1 MIISQNVSLVDANT
15 QFLFTVGADNKKIE
29 IVPAN
34 QVLFR
39 QNPYDFS
46 NLPTGKDDPAAQ
58 AALLAEECKQ
68 AKRCNKLPSNLRP
81 LTSRA
86 FTRSINRPNG
96 IRTTNETAA
105 QRRRERAEALASLGQ
120 SRAVA
125 QALAALGAPGGVGQG
140 RCLRQFNNLSLATLE
155 NVPRVRMIDR
165 RIPTIATGVRGP
177 QLFPPGT
184 RTNNDWIQEE
194 PGRPVRRLS
203 ARERDR
209 LLDDAVLL
217 NRARILSNIND
228 NGRLRVAP
236 RRRRRTRCTVR
247 PTFAFV

>member
-1 MIISQNVSLVDANT
+1 MIISQNVDANT
-15 QFLFTVGADNKKIE
+15 EFLFTVGADNKKIE

-34 QVLFR
+34 TVLFT

-46 NLPTGKDDPAAQ
+46 NLPNGKDDPAAQ
-58 AALLAEECKQ
+58 AAILAEQCKREE
-68 AKRCNKLPSNLRP
+68 KCNLSSNLRP
-81 LTSRA
+81 LGSRA
-86 FTRSINRPNG
+86 FSQSINRPNG
-96 IRTTNETAA
+96 ILTTNVTAA

-125 QALAALGAPGGVGQG
+125 QALAALGAAGGVGQG

-177 QLFPPGT
+177 ELFPAGT
-184 RTNNDWIQEE
+184 RTNSEWIQEE

-203 ARERDR
+203 LSERDR
-209 LLDDAVLL
+209 ILNEAVLQ
-217 NRARILSNIND
+217 NRARILRNINE

-236 RRRRRTRCTVR
+236 PRKRRTRCTVR
-247 PTFAFV
+247 PTFPII